1 MQDLIQK
8 LVNDY
13 NADKITWHDI
23 QNIVEG
29 HSYNELD
36 EISDELM

>member
-13 NADKITWHDI
+13 NTDKITWYDI
-23 QNIVEG
+23 QDIVEG
-29 HSYNELD
+29 HSYSELD